1 MAHNHAFFPDLNH
14 HRHGIK
20 KRSVGVDGDGSVPSV
35 ALENFGDIRIPENG
49 RVVDGVRRFLDK
61 FFPVAVYLET
71 ERSKR
76 VSWMGIF
83 FPEPRRTSVRSE
95 ERRVGKACRCRWT

>member
-1 MAHNHAFFPDLNH
+1 MPVLMKEDQNLSFPGIARVRPHVGPARTTMAHNHALLPDFNH

-49 RVVDGVRRFLDK
+49 GVIDGVRRFLDK
-61 FFPVAVYLET
+61 LFPVAV
-71 ERSKR
+71 
-76 VSWMGIF
+76 
-83 FPEPRRTSVRSE
+83 
-95 ERRVGKACRCRWT
+95 